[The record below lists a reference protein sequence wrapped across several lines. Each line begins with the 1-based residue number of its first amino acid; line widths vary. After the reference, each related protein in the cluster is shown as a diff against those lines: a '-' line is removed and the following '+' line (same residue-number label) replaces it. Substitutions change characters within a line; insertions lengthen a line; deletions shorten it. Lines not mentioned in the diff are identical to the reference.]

1 MTSGFAAF
9 ARSEWNDHV
18 SYAVQ
23 HGEAVYQRFKTTRR
37 SLGYA
42 TSDPVIPSK
51 GMMAR
56 RMSGAEA
63 HLLGS
68 KEFAILQ
75 LDVDMQRLFE
85 RGLLEF
91 KPGCKFCCLLD
102 RNILREA
109 TLSFST
115 ISVKISEEGDAVKSL
130 PDEPH
135 CYFSDLHLC
144 VYAAWLAGGN
154 KGSDIKIERVAA
166 NDLPQGR
173 ARYLNSKLE
182 PQEAQGNLPACIDPS
197 DVFLHADDDIQG
209 EVEDR
214 CVPGQWLPGSNVG
227 SWISPF
233 APISQ
238 QALVLIG
245 NAWTNVFRVPKR
257 ILKACQS
264 YLPNIKGMNR
274 CSLQVAFVSQLLAVS
289 PHSVRAWIEGLK
301 QNEWVPV
308 QKQSLSDWWQRKNKT
323 SLHDGDA
330 PASKPQSEVD
340 SESVLLER
348 VVQRALYCCFE
359 NRTGLEYERDM
370 ASLADLCPGMF
381 GTTCRGREFYTNVI
395 HLAATSMRHLDGLDL
410 SLALPGL
417 GICSD
422 VSLMLDPVS
431 LGTGTFARHGTTLV
445 LCVASISAHTHRI
458 QSIFLDAPTM
468 SMQGHTGD
476 SVRDLALETMK
487 NHPASLSM
495 AALKGRL
502 CCVTGDGAL
511 CQGGRLAQH
520 SSSGACEK
528 IWVEIHPGEVS
539 HCTTWDRFHQVDRA
553 VWKSILKCSAA
564 EEIFDIAAALD
575 SLFGIGEGKLL
586 LRAVGELLPVDQ
598 DKPQSTMRAGG
609 TRKVGH
615 LSKVPGNIVRNLPA
629 YILGL
634 HGRIAWKRS
643 GHGKQTLATL
653 LSSAFESC
661 VRPYVLASQKA
672 VEPWVLRKAEMRML
686 QNIDRMVASIQE
698 ASKFLA
704 ILALLRPHLSR
715 AEVAR
720 FIVARSSQSSARLI
734 FEFWLRLP
742 GLVTKSPPM
751 LGKCALQQQDLPLEQ
766 GSICLSPHCQCASKL
781 AHLNNAA
788 KPEELPLISVV
799 RASRKRKRH
808 REIPVPVWVAY
819 GAAIASTSQDT
830 ATEAQTP
837 RFQVCP
843 TPKPTGIPDMFRR
856 KGCQVPITVYQ
867 QHADIQASL
876 TSSLGFLKNLQE
888 NIKAALG
895 DAGVNEHMQRLLS
908 DACEAWDW
916 DFLLHNKPLNRHVD
930 AFMRLVDSL
939 KCTLDHSAWP
949 DENLWPGI
957 RRSWSKRGELIL
969 SYGMLLK
976 RVRMVAQTQYA
987 TSNASG
993 IPADVLLSAAA
1004 WSTPSMCL
1012 VSPCWVFSPLLQCF
1026 QAVFKSSL
1034 YATRTATLV
1043 SAFLG
1048 KFDSLDFPSQPELSV
1063 SATSLFPATCRT
1075 NLRRRKRVLHDP
1087 RAISVGSILSLANNA
1102 GRPRKLVLV
1111 VEVQFAINHQAV
1123 SLALDKHRFFCHGA
1137 QHCGEVSQ

>member
-115 ISVKISEEGDAVKSL
+115 ISVKISEEGDAAAEACPLAGKWVFFSPQNAHELVKSL

-154 KGSDIKIERVAA
+154 KGSDIKIER
-166 NDLPQGR
+166 
-173 ARYLNSKLE
+173 
-182 PQEAQGNLPACIDPS
+182 EAQGNLPACIDPS

-468 SMQGHTGD
+468 STQGHTGD

-495 AALKGRL
+495 AALKG
-502 CCVTGDGAL
+502 GA
-511 CQGGRLAQH
+511 
-520 SSSGACEK
+520 
-528 IWVEIHPGEVS
+528 
-539 HCTTWDRFHQVDRA
+539 
-553 VWKSILKCSAA
+553 
-564 EEIFDIAAALD
+564 
-575 SLFGIGEGKLL
+575 
-586 LRAVGELLPVDQ
+586 
-598 DKPQSTMRAGG
+598 
-609 TRKVGH
+609 RKVGH

-634 HGRIAWKRS
+634 HGRIVAF
-643 GHGKQTLATL
+643 L
-653 LSSAFESC
+653 LVFQSAFESC

-734 FEFWLRLP
+734 FDFWLSLP

-916 DFLLHNKPLNRHVD
+916 DFLLRNKPLNRHVD

-949 DENLWPGI
+949 DEKQARVSCIFGSPRDRLLVKIVCQILEKAKIRVSSNQRALPVQQIQAMRVAAQEAGRCYDGLFGHASMEDILEVAIPDEWVGSSCLKTRDI
-957 RRSWSKRGELIL
+957 RESRRRSLH
-969 SYGMLLK
+969 
-976 RVRMVAQTQYA
+976 
-987 TSNASG
+987 
-993 IPADVLLSAAA
+993 
-1004 WSTPSMCL
+1004 
-1012 VSPCWVFSPLLQCF
+1012 
-1026 QAVFKSSL
+1026 
-1034 YATRTATLV
+1034 
-1043 SAFLG
+1043 
-1048 KFDSLDFPSQPELSV
+1048 DSLPVDLPSTISEALKPYVGKEILEPPPMTVRLSKQKMRN
-1063 SATSLFPATCRT
+1063 SAPSSKKAALAEW
-1075 NLRRRKRVLHDP
+1075 LESSEGQLWRKERDT
-1087 RAISVGSILSLANNA
+1087 IFA
-1102 GRPRKLVLV
+1102 G
-1111 VEVQFAINHQAV
+1111 
-1123 SLALDKHRFFCHGA
+1123 
-1137 QHCGEVSQ
+1137 